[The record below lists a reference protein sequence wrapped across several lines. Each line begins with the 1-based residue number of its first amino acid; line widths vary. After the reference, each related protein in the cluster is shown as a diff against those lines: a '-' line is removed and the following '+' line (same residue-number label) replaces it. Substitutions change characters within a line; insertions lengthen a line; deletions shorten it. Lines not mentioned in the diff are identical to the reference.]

1 MDNATTRPGRRS
13 RSEDTAEQGADTPV
27 VAPAGE
33 QDAET
38 QPPADQ
44 VEQGQ
49 HGDET
54 TAPTDEV
61 EAVEE
66 QDPIGVAVDAW
77 FAGFNDSALSRHPEF
92 WGLVQGRLPELKA
105 AIGAVPTA

>member
-1 MDNATTRPGRRS
+1 MDTDTTRAGRRA
-13 RSEDTAEQGADTPV
+13 RTEPAEQAADTPV

-33 QDAET
+33 QNAE
-38 QPPADQ
+38 QDPPADQ

-49 HGDET
+49 DGDET
-54 TAPTDEV
+54 TAQ
-61 EAVEE
+61 ASAGAGEE
-66 QDPIGVAVDAW
+66 QDPLGVAVDAW
-77 FAGFNDSALSRHPEF
+77 FAGFNDSALSRNPEF